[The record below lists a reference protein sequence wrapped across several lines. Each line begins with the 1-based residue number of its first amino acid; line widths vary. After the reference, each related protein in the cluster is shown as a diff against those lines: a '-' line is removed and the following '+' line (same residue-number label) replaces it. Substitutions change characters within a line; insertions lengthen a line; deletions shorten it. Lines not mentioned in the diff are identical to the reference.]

1 MELRLLRLLSLWGW
15 AACFLQIQTCIHPT
29 GGGPCKSWRY
39 WKYVEEPAY
48 GPGPA
53 VHTIV
58 FIIEIL
64 RNDASFSGRFQ
75 SHSLKSIRANKSISQ
90 RCTVCDPAEIYFS
103 HSKLGYL
110 LFSNPTLKTNTGTAN
125 IGGRNF

>member
-1 MELRLLRLLSLWGW
+1 MELLLLRLLSLWGW
-15 AACFLQIQTCIHPT
+15 AACLLQIQTCIHPT

-64 RNDASFSGRFQ
+64 HNDASFSGRF
-75 SHSLKSIRANKSISQ
+75 S
-90 RCTVCDPAEIYFS
+90 VPFFEI
-103 HSKLGYL
+103 HPGQ
-110 LFSNPTLKTNTGTAN
+110 
-125 IGGRNF
+125 